1 MKKEWKILVC
11 GLALAGIMGLAG
23 CGDDSAKSSAPAGQ
37 TQGALL
43 QKIKKDGKLIVGTSS
58 GFPPYEFLD
67 TSVEGAKRVDGI
79 DIRLAQAVA
88 DKLGVRLEVQ
98 DMNFQSLLSSMA
110 ANKIDIAISSINPT
124 PERKKTVDFSENY
137 LVGKQTLLI
146 RKEDEGKYKSLSDF
160 YGKKLAVQQSTLQE
174 KLAKEQVRDAS
185 ITSLARVS
193 DALMELTQGKVDAVP
208 MQSIVAGQYL
218 LVNQDLAPSDVYFG
232 NYDGGSAVAVPK
244 GNEDLVKIIN
254 EVIEEN
260 KANGQI
266 DQWVKDMT
274 AKAVQNAKK

>member
-1 MKKEWKILVC
+1 MKKGWKILAC
-11 GLALAGIMGLAG
+11 GLALAGVMGLAG

-67 TSVEGAKRVDGI
+67 TSVEGAKSVDGI
-79 DIRLAQAVA
+79 DIRLAQAIA
-88 DKLGVRLEVQ
+88 DKLGVKLQ

-146 RKEDEGKYKSLSDF
+146 RKEDEGKYKTLEDF

-174 KLAKEQVRDAS
+174 KLAKEQIKDAQ
-185 ITSLARVS
+185 IASLARVS
-193 DALMELTQGKVDAVP
+193 EALMELTHGKVDAVP

-218 LVNQDLAPSDVYFG
+218 LVNKDLAPSNVYFG

-244 GNEDLVKIIN
+244 GNEDMVKLIN

-260 KANGQI
+260 KKNGQI

-274 AKAVQNAKK
+274 AKAVKNAKE